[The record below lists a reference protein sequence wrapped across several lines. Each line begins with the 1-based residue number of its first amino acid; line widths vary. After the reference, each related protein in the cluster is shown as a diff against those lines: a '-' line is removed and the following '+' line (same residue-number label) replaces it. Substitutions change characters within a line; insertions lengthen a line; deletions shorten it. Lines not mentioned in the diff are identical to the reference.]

1 VLGRHHRPAPT
12 VDGLDELVGVDAPEI
27 DRRRAEVAVPELAL
41 NDVERHALVRALVRV
56 GMPQLAR

>member
-1 VLGRHHRPAPT
+1 

-41 NDVERHALVRALVRV
+41 NDVERHALVRALERV